1 MQTGVKGRG
10 ILIAAN
16 SGESIESLNWSV
28 KGQNRRSVT
37 PLTIERVLYMLTD
50 MAKAMTVTAAA
61 LKAYRAAKFRLKKG
75 LQLRSADDAVRYV
88 DERGFV
94 YFWPIK
100 GVDLPNLWTAVAGN
114 RPVAD
119 AHDDP
124 GHITWG
130 WKDGLL
136 GARRW
141 YYGKLLRGKA
151 TMVSLDVLP
160 FFYALSENYGDPDD
174 YLMEYEAGRLTVE
187 AKQVFETLAAKG
199 ALDSLALRREARL
212 LGKESNTRFE
222 RALVDLQRGLRI
234 LPIGVAKA
242 GAWKYA
248 FIYELVDR
256 WLPDVVT
263 QARAIGRGEARA
275 RLTDLFLQSVGA
287 APESSIGK
295 LFGWPAADVSKAV
308 GRLADTHRAQKLNG
322 AGGVAGEQWVTAQLT

>member
-1 MQTGVKGRG
+1 
-10 ILIAAN
+10 
-16 SGESIESLNWSV
+16 
-28 KGQNRRSVT
+28 
-37 PLTIERVLYMLTD
+37 
-50 MAKAMTVTAAA
+50 
-61 LKAYRAAKFRLKKG
+61 
-75 LQLRSADDAVRYV
+75 
-88 DERGFV
+88 
-94 YFWPIK
+94 
-100 GVDLPNLWTAVAGN
+100 
-114 RPVAD
+114 VAD
-119 AHDDP
+119 QHDDP
-124 GHITWG
+124 GHVTWG

-151 TMVSLDVLP
+151 TMVSLDKLP

-212 LGKESNTRFE
+212 LGKESNTRFD

-263 QARAIGRGEARA
+263 QARNIGRTEARA
-275 RLTDLFLQSVGA
+275 HLVDLFLQSVGA
-287 APESSIGK
+287 APEASIGK

-308 GRLADTHRAQKLNG
+308 GRLAEQRLASKLDG
-322 AGGVAGEQWVTAQLT
+322 LGGVAGEQWVTAELL